1 LKNEKNRLLTNA
13 IAKNIPETVLTIVVV
28 RDKENEILNVNR
40 SVSDKNTK
48 LHKLKSSLLS
58 DSWKL

>member
-1 LKNEKNRLLTNA
+1 MENNKLLTNA

-40 SVSDKNTK
+40 SVRDKNTK
-48 LHKLKSSLLS
+48 LPKLKSSLLS
-58 DSWKL
+58 VSWKL